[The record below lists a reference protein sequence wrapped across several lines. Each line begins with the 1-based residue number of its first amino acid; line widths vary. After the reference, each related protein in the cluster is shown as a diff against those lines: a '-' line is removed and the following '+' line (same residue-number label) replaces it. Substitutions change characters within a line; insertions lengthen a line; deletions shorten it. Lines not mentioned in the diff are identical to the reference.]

1 MIKNYLKKNYTNK
14 QISYLINLLSSPWK
28 GKGAILL
35 YHRVLPNELIKDDL
49 DLGLAVSCSNFEKQ
63 VKILKSKYQIVS
75 MDEFISNLKKETNQ
89 FMITIT
95 FDDGYNDNLL
105 HALPVL
111 EKYQVPASIY
121 ITTRFLEEHAWM
133 WWYELKEAIKDKS
146 VLSFEYEKKNFHFV
160 LKKDENQNAKSVI
173 IP

>member
-1 MIKNYLKKNYTNK
+1 MI
-14 QISYLINLLSSPWK
+14 
-28 GKGAILL
+28 
-35 YHRVLPNELIKDDL
+35 V
-49 DLGLAVSCSNFEKQ
+49 
-63 VKILKSKYQIVS
+63 
-75 MDEFISNLKKETNQ
+75 
-89 FMITIT
+89 IT

-146 VLSFEYEKKNFHFV
+146 VLSFEYEKKNFHRFLF
-160 LKKDENQNAKSVI
+160 LKCPQRVS
-173 IP
+173 